1 MEIDHKIYNEAKL
14 VASTFI
20 KTKKRNYFK
29 QKIIENT
36 GNLKKLWKTLNS
48 LGMPSKKGSE
58 SSVCLEKDG
67 NISFD
72 PGTNAGI
79 FKDFYS
85 NLAGQI

>member
-1 MEIDHKIYNEAKL
+1 
-14 VASTFI
+14 
-20 KTKKRNYFK
+20 
-29 QKIIENT
+29 
-36 GNLKKLWKTLNS
+36 
-48 LGMPSKKGSE
+48 MPSKKDAE

-85 NLAGQI
+85 NLASNLVNQLPTATSKYGMNYVRDYYTNI